1 MGSREDILKE
11 AQGRFETTSEQREK
25 QARFAEA
32 KRILDEGWTKRVGE
46 AVQKHP
52 DFAEVAFAK
61 DPKGGDLMHI
71 PEGSVGDYFMR
82 SSELGTEVLYYLGK
96 HPDEAK
102 RIFAFTP
109 GPQGKHT
116 YLLDPYAQHRALIEI
131 EQKVKPSTSPTT
143 PPAKPVTRAPAP
155 PHQVSGKA
163 TPSVDD
169 VEQAVNEGDFESYSA
184 AANRR
189 DIARRKRG

>member
-1 MGSREDILKE
+1 
-11 AQGRFETTSEQREK
+11 
-25 QARFAEA
+25 
-32 KRILDEGWTKRVGE
+32 
-46 AVQKHP
+46 
-52 DFAEVAFAK
+52 
-61 DPKGGDLMHI
+61 MHI